1 MNTILTKCTIG
12 QEYSLVSL
20 DLKDD
25 KMAVRLQELGFVKGS
40 KLVVKAISPHKK
52 TVLVSILGSM
62 FALKSEIASQLV
74 VKR

>member
-25 KMAVRLQELGFVKGS
+25 KMAVRLQELGFVKDS

-52 TVLVSILGSM
+52 TLLVSILGGM

-74 VKR
+74 VTK